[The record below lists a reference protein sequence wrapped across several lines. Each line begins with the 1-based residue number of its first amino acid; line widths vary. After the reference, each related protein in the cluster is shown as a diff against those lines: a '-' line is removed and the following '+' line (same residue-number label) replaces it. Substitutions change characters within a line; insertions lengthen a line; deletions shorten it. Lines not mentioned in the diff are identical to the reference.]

1 MDVSRDEAI
10 IKNVRQKRIEKNGVD
25 FMLVVQKWNIEEIN
39 GYRPMTTFWMDFSI
53 ADKFGYKA
61 VQDTY
66 QRAFKNWRT
75 DYKYLT
81 ELVMVLNHKAWQHQD
96 NNPVLCDLYITLYE
110 ITDNYAIDNLKGY
123 ELRYFF
129 EVTD

>member
-1 MDVSRDEAI
+1 
-10 IKNVRQKRIEKNGVD
+10 
-25 FMLVVQKWNIEEIN
+25 MLVVQKWNIEEIN

>member
-1 MDVSRDEAI
+1 MM
-10 IKNVRQKRIEKNGVD
+10 IENS
-25 FMLVVQKWNIEEIN
+25 KWNIEELN

-66 QRAFKNWRT
+66 RRAFHDWKH

-96 NNPVLCDLYITLYE
+96 SNPVLCDLYVTLYE
-110 ITDNYAIDNLKGY
+110 VADNYAIDNLKGH
-123 ELRYFF
+123 ELKYFF